1 MNLNPLIAGVAALQR
16 LDGVAGVML
25 FKGRNI
31 LHRQV
36 PFSDGRAMELLGVIE
51 QMMEGYFQ
59 VRRKIRQIYLRF
71 DGGTLLFSV
80 QGEAIL
86 LFVLTGKAD
95 PDLVASAGSVLM
107 NDHAIV
113 LAAVSKEPGIP
124 ASTADDGVEELVVTH
139 PRRLEEITF
148 KAGVVV
154 GNWGGVRKLVESV
167 LGKVMGR
174 AQASNLIER
183 TLRERQV
190 AAPYRLDIE
199 EVRQVAMAVI
209 EQIPNT
215 GKRRQLLQELESR
228 LSEL

>member
-1 MNLNPLIAGVAALQR
+1 MNLNPLIAGAAALQR

-59 VRRKIRQIYLRF
+59 VRRKIRQIYLKF
-71 DGGTLLFSV
+71 DGGTLLLSV
-80 QGEAIL
+80 QGETIL

-139 PRRLEEITF
+139 PRRLEEITS

-174 AQASNLIER
+174 AQAANLIER

-190 AAPYRLDIE
+190 ADPYRLDTE
-199 EVRQVAMAVI
+199 EVRQVAVAVI